1 MPAFLEPSNPQSPRY
16 DKPVPRPPKSPNKTR
31 DVRAHNRRR
40 EFLIRNPGYFQTT
53 EHQLADPL
61 LYDTL
66 VRKFQTPAEREAE
79 SRAKGY
85 SRVLEESLLRGEAR
99 LADLKSSVDGGAASS
114 TEPAKD
120 FTTESDLS
128 KTQTKEE
135 GLERWV
141 EFLTERFVHGHD
153 DDFDYSQV
161 DNDDDFDTMER
172 RDAEDA
178 WFDEEDPGWASDT
191 EDTHTARPETR
202 KQKQG
207 ETGIQDF

>member
-1 MPAFLEPSNPQSPRY
+1 M
-16 DKPVPRPPKSPNKTR
+16 
-31 DVRAHNRRR
+31 
-40 EFLIRNPGYFQTT
+40 
-53 EHQLADPL
+53 
-61 LYDTL
+61 LYDSL

-79 SRAKGY
+79 GRAKGY

-99 LADLKSSVDGGAASS
+99 LADLKSSADGGAANP

-128 KTQTKEE
+128 KAQTKED
-135 GLERWV
+135 GLERWS

-153 DDFDYSQV
+153 EDFDYSQV
-161 DNDDDFDTMER
+161 DNDEEYDTMER

-178 WFDEEDPGWASDT
+178 WFDEEDPGWASDAQ
-191 EDTHTARPETR
+191 DADAGPAGM
-202 KQKQG
+202 QKQG